1 MLLTAVD
8 ANAATAIDGKLV
20 QISRICRCGCTVA
33 TGQCGSSPTGG
44 FALHSCCAFS
54 KQVPCMILWYLMS
67 YHDHIWII
75 NRLHHLDFITL
86 QCVNWFHGGVRCGWT
101 SRLVPV
107 LWGSFTVQLSQC
119 CFLADGTFDTL
130 LQSFHA
136 FYVTFNASPF
146 GDCVDFWGVLKA
158 SFSSPSSD
166 LFSVFCQFLHILAWM
181 VFFSLS
187 ISATDPWS
195 STVMASTLLLLQ
207 TGPAW
212 TDLSLNS
219 VSCRRLHMRR
229 SNPRDRDGDHKISPY
244 RCCFLCWVRSTFEIC
259 GVALPTAAA
268 DSCWRHW
275 KTPLC
280 SCTQY
285 DQVWTSC

>member
-1 MLLTAVD
+1 MEGSGVVGPLVWCLYFGKFYSSALTML
-8 ANAATAIDGKLV
+8 
-20 QISRICRCGCTVA
+20 
-33 TGQCGSSPTGG
+33 
-44 FALHSCCAFS
+44 FF
-54 KQVPCMILWYLMS
+54 
-67 YHDHIWII
+67 
-75 NRLHHLDFITL
+75 
-86 QCVNWFHGGVRCGWT
+86 GWWN
-101 SRLVPV
+101 V
-107 LWGSFTVQLSQC
+107 W
-119 CFLADGTFDTL
+119 
-130 LQSFHA
+130 H
-136 FYVTFNASPF
+136 ASPIFPRFLCNIQCIPIWRLCGLLRRPQGFLFIPVF
-146 GDCVDFWGVLKA
+146 G
-158 SFSSPSSD
+158 

-181 VFFSLS
+181 MFFSLS
-187 ISATDPWS
+187 ISAADPWS
-195 STVMASTLLLLQ
+195 STVMASMLLLLWLQ
-207 TGPAW
+207 TRPSW

-280 SCTQY
+280 SCTQH